1 MKSKVVKTLAFILG
15 IAIALC
21 FTGIILVLSVSS
33 ALNQNAEASVGF
45 STAEKPFAGGDG
57 TKENPYLIANA
68 YHLNNVRHFFY
79 HRNLNGQFD
88 ETKPN
93 YFLQIDD
100 VNLALSD
107 FNGEADGNFEPIGTA
122 EKPFPGIYEGKS
134 FKITNV
140 NIHSSN
146 DSVGLFGATS
156 SSAKIYRIALVNST
170 VVSSASLNTGAIV
183 GLNAGLLEQSFSSSE
198 VFSTASFVGGL
209 VGRNE
214 GTIKN
219 SYNSGNVSGTKTGG
233 IVGNNAG
240 AISGC
245 YNIGTLGTEKGG
257 VIHTQTSGEIS
268 NLAYLS
274 TTASSAIYSGTADE
288 TYIKSVTSNQ
298 LAAGEKISVAGT
310 DVLITELLN
319 KSNSLEMPSY
329 FYNSTSSYIY
339 PQIWSKAQDESFV
352 LKGDGTVLN
361 PFLVTSPQ
369 VFSLIGKE
377 IELSELYKLAFGM
390 DANYVQSVD
399 INFRGV
405 DTNFEL
411 TGNFSPIGENL
422 PAGANSFSGTY
433 SGSSSSSRCAIIEG
447 IEYESTSLNMAL
459 FLNIGNG
466 AKVSGIEIRNFVF
479 NIQAPSIFVYAGI
492 ASENNGTIENCV
504 NSNNLTHS
512 LNENQ
517 INTTNIAGIVSTNK
531 GTIVSC
537 ANLGDFDVTLPNTVS
552 GGTSFVAG
560 IAANSSGVIDK
571 CYNSGRIRGG
581 QSGGIAVIIN
591 EGGVLSNSYNSGEIS
606 AALVITGEQTW
617 EGGLVCNAMSG
628 STIKNC
634 YNAGK
639 SYFGIGTL
647 YSNVSNTY
655 YLSGMSTKDQYNGN
669 TSLAINA
676 NQLAGQTA
684 IGGAANIINLFGS
697 DVWEFDWAYLGR
709 DGVAYQFPQ
718 IKNNKEEYHH
728 TTAMKVNNEGF
739 HEVDSF
745 EKFNAICSTYNGIS
759 YPGDGWFNL
768 TTDVNYSNTTYAV
781 KSEFSGKLYGNGH
794 FASNITISSK
804 NSENVGFF
812 GVIQGTAEITE
823 FGIINC
829 TVKSTNNSNNSSVG
843 AFAGLISHGAKIV
856 NCYVQTGYVEG
867 LNNIGGF
874 AGAIASTGT
883 DGAGNGKV
891 EGCRVIN
898 TQVKYGKTYQDTTD
912 PGAPTGGF
920 VGWTNGANISSSYY
934 MHSDTNGGKNG
945 SSVWGL
951 FYLGGFVGKTEGT
964 TNIGNCFAYGSVWCN
979 RTIVAAARFR
989 ETIGGFVG
997 VNTSSSTSITN
1008 CYARMTMTKNSGVR
1022 DSKSI
1027 KGFGYNTGNGTFSNN
1042 YCLSGQNYN
1051 ASGGAGATEKSESEL
1066 KIQSTFSGWDF
1077 SNVWTMSSTAEMP
1090 FGMPIPKKSLAQTQE
1105 TWNLRVKTDG
1115 NSIIQVYNGA
1125 TLIKQLTSSSSGVC
1139 YVSRIPLGTYQVYVI
1154 RNGQKVLDS
1163 STVSSYASFNIE
1175 MFEVTI
1181 SSANQ
1186 VYDLQTEK
1194 WFTSGSGTEND
1205 PYIISILD
1213 EFEKLNKFDGFGEA
1227 THFALY
1233 KNLDLKNQEI
1243 NGINNFKG
1251 VFDGRNHIISNFQL
1265 NSSNSNLGLFNNAI
1279 NATIKNLGVR
1289 NFNLTSLASESY
1301 YSGALVGKAESSLI
1315 VSCFADHGFLNVNVN
1330 AGSLIGLLSGG
1341 TVKYSYST
1349 NNVTSIVS
1357 NGTSVS
1363 NLGGFVGKATGG
1375 SVIEECYSDGSV
1387 AGSRLIGGFVAEA
1400 DNTTIKN
1407 TYTRVFVTTDY
1418 NGRDNPEVGGYAG
1431 IISAAAKIENSFMF
1445 GTISTDLTTTAGNF
1459 AGVNSSE
1466 SLVNV
1471 YYWNNNSLEG
1481 IGKNNASAAAKPLS
1495 TTEFNQAS
1503 SFEEYD
1509 FIEIWGMPSES
1520 SAVTG
1525 APVLRRVVNAFEI
1538 NEKIL
1543 GKGTEQNPY
1552 IIFDEKTLLEVMD
1565 LVNANPGKVLYFK
1578 IQKNIELSSSNWVG
1592 LGTETNPFTGVFD
1605 GNNKNI
1611 SGLKFSR
1618 ESTSA
1623 VGLFGYVQDA
1633 TIKNLNIINPL
1644 IETSSAIDAGAIV
1657 GKGTNLKFENV
1668 SVSSGSISSAGNS
1681 GALAGNIEKGNV
1693 KNSSASGVNVSGENG
1708 GLVGKA
1714 TNVEFFN
1721 CQTLSISV
1729 SATQNAG
1736 SIVGLLENGII
1747 HNLSVGVNTLNAPI
1761 VGGIAGTIVNSKI
1774 KSVSVSHS
1782 NASGASYLGG
1792 AVGIANSSSII
1803 GVNVLLGGSLSAT
1816 TSVGALVGKAN
1827 GSTLNNNTV
1836 NTRWGASTST
1846 LSALNVG
1853 GLVGEAENMVQLKE
1867 NRMCQLVLSPSSSSG
1882 YVGQLYGKLTGN
1894 ANASKT
1900 LFASI
1905 EISNS
1910 AGATSNAL
1918 SGINKTE
1925 TDTNE
1930 AGAIERV
1937 TWTYVE

>member
-21 FTGIILVLSVSS
+21 FAGIILVISVSS
-33 ALNQNAEASVGF
+33 ALNQNVEASVGF

-57 TKENPYLIANA
+57 TEENPYLIANA
-68 YHLNNVRHFFY
+68 YHLNNVRYFFY
-79 HRNLNGQFD
+79 HRNENGEFD
-88 ETKPN
+88 ESKPN
-93 YFLQIDD
+93 YFLQIAD

-107 FNGEADGNFEPIGTA
+107 FNGEEEGNFNPIGTT
-122 EKPFPGIYEGKS
+122 EKPFPGVYEGKS

-140 NIHSSN
+140 NINSSN
-146 DSVGLFGATS
+146 ENVGLFGATS
-156 SSAKIYRIALVNST
+156 SSAKIYRIALVNSKI
-170 VVSSASLNTGAIV
+170 VSSAAENTGSIV
-183 GLNAGLLEQSFSSSE
+183 GLNAGLIEQSFSSSE
-198 VFSTASFVGGL
+198 VSSTSSFVGGL

-214 GTIKN
+214 GTVKN
-219 SYNSGNVSGTKTGG
+219 SYNSGNISGTKTGG

-240 AISGC
+240 EISGC
-245 YNIGTLGTEKGG
+245 YNTGTLGTEKGG

-298 LAAGEKISVAGT
+298 LAAGEKISVGGQ

-319 KSNSLEMPSY
+319 KANSSEMPSY

-339 PQIWSKAQDESFV
+339 PQIWSKAQDELFALS
-352 LKGDGTVLN
+352 GDGTVSN
-361 PFLVTSPQ
+361 PFVVTSPQ

-377 IELSELYKLAFGM
+377 IELSALYKLSFGM
-390 DANYVQSVD
+390 DANYIQPVN
-399 INFRGV
+399 INFRGI
-405 DTNFEL
+405 DTNFET

-422 PAGANSFSGTY
+422 PAGSNSFSGTY
-433 SGSSSSSRCAIIEG
+433 LGSSSGERCAVIEG
-447 IEYESTSLNMAL
+447 VEYENTSLNMAL
-459 FLNIGNG
+459 FLNIATG
-466 AKVSGIEIRNFVF
+466 AKVSGIEVRNFTF

-492 ASENNGTIENCV
+492 AIENNGTIENCV
-504 NSNNLTHS
+504 NSNDLTYS

-517 INTTNIAGIVSTNK
+517 INLTNIAGIVAINN

-537 ANLGDFDVTLPNTVS
+537 ANLGNFDVTLPNTVS
-552 GGTSFVAG
+552 GGTSFVGG
-560 IAANSSGVIDK
+560 ITANSSGVIDK

-581 QSGGIAVIIN
+581 QSGGLAVIIN

-634 YNAGK
+634 YNAGE

-647 YSNVSNTY
+647 YSSVSNTY
-655 YLSGMSTKDQYNGN
+655 YLSGMSTKDQFNGN
-669 TSLAINA
+669 TNLAINA

-684 IGGAANIINLFGS
+684 IGGAANIISLFGA

-718 IKNNKEEYHH
+718 IKNNKAEYYLKQ
-728 TTAMKVNNEGF
+728 AMIVNDEGF
-739 HEVDSF
+739 HEVDSLD
-745 EKFNAICSTYNGIS
+745 KFNAICSTYNGIS

-768 TTDVNYSNTTYAV
+768 TTDVNYSGVTYSI

-794 FASNITISSK
+794 FVSNITISEK
-804 NSENVGFF
+804 KLEALGVF
-812 GVIQGTAEITE
+812 GKIHGTATITE
-823 FGIINC
+823 FGAINC
-829 TVKSTNNSNNSSVG
+829 SFTSTKNSDTSSVG
-843 AFAGLISHGAKIV
+843 VLAGTISNGATIL
-856 NCYVQTGYVEG
+856 NCYVQSGYAEG
-867 LNNIGGF
+867 LNNVGGL
-874 AGAIASTGT
+874 AGAIATTGT
-883 DGAGNGKV
+883 DGTGNGRV

-898 TQVKYGKTYQDTTD
+898 TQVKYGETYQDTTD

-920 VGWTNGANISSSYY
+920 VGWTNGANISSSYF
-934 MHSDTNGGKNG
+934 MHDDTTGGKNG
-945 SSVWGL
+945 GSVWGL
-951 FYLGGFVGKTEGT
+951 YYLGGFVGKTEGT
-964 TNIGNCFAYGSVWCN
+964 TNISNCFAYGSIWCN
-979 RTIVAAARFR
+979 RRIVAAERFR
-989 ETIGGFVG
+989 DTIGGFVG

-1008 CYARMTMTKNSGVR
+1008 CYARMTMTKNGGVTN
-1022 DSKSI
+1022 SKSI
-1027 KGFGYNTGNGTFSNN
+1027 KGFGHNTGSGTFSNN

-1051 ASGGAGATEKSESEL
+1051 ASDGAGATEKSETEL
-1066 KIQSTFSGWDF
+1066 KNQSTFSGWDF
-1077 SNVWTMSSTAEMP
+1077 SSVWSMSDSSEIP
-1090 FGMPIPKKSLAQTQE
+1090 FGMPVPKKALAQTQE
-1105 TWNLRVKTDG
+1105 TWSLRVKTDG
-1115 NSIIQVYNGA
+1115 NSIIQVYNGT

-1139 YVSRIPLGTYQVYVI
+1139 YLSRMPLGTYQVYVI
-1154 RNGQKVLDS
+1154 RNGQKILDS

-1186 VYDLQTEK
+1186 VFEHETEK

-1205 PYIISILD
+1205 PYIISSFD
-1213 EFEKLNKFDGFGEA
+1213 EFEKLNKFDGYGDG
-1227 THFALY
+1227 TYFALY
-1233 KNLDLKNQEI
+1233 NNLDLNNQEI

-1251 VFDGRNHIISNFQL
+1251 SFNGRNHIISNFKL
-1265 NSSNSNLGLFNNAI
+1265 NSTSSNLGLFNNTI

-1301 YSGALVGKAESSLI
+1301 YSGALVGKAENSLI
-1315 VSCFADHGFLNVNVN
+1315 ISCFADHGFLNVNVN

-1341 TVKYSYST
+1341 AVRYSYST
-1349 NNVTSIVS
+1349 NNVTAIVS

-1375 SVIEECYSDGSV
+1375 STIEECYSDGSV

-1418 NGRDNPEVGGYAG
+1418 SGRDNPEVGGFAG
-1431 IISAAAKIENSFMF
+1431 VISAAARIENSFMF

-1459 AGVNSSE
+1459 AGVNNSE
-1466 SLVNV
+1466 NLVNV

-1481 IGKNNASAAAKPLS
+1481 IGKNNSSAAAKPLS

-1509 FIEIWGMPSES
+1509 FIDVWGMPSES

-1543 GKGTEQNPY
+1543 GSGTEQNPY

-1578 IQKNIELSSSNWVG
+1578 VQKDIELSSSNWIG
-1592 LGTETNPFTGVFD
+1592 LGTEESPFTGVFD

-1611 SGLKFSR
+1611 SGLKFSG
-1618 ESTSA
+1618 ESTTA
-1623 VGLFGYVQDA
+1623 LGLFAYVKDA
-1633 TIKNLNIINPL
+1633 TIKNLNIINPS
-1644 IETSSAIDAGAIV
+1644 IETSSAVSAGAIV
-1657 GKGTNLKFENV
+1657 GKGTNLKLENV
-1668 SVSSGSISSAGNS
+1668 SVSSGSISSTGDS

-1693 KNSSASGVNVSGENG
+1693 KYSSASSVSVSGENG

-1714 TNVEFFN
+1714 TNVEFFS
-1721 CQTLSISV
+1721 CQALSISV

-1747 HNLSVGVNTLNAPI
+1747 HNLSVGVNTLSAPN

-1774 KSVSVSHS
+1774 KNVSVSNS
-1782 NASGASYLGG
+1782 NVTGASYLGG
-1792 AVGIANSSSII
+1792 AVGISNSSSII
-1803 GVNVLLGGSLSAT
+1803 GVNVLLSGSLSAT
-1816 TSVGALVGKAN
+1816 TSVGALVGKAS

-1836 NTRWGASTST
+1836 NTRWAASTST

-1867 NRMCQLVLSPSSSSG
+1867 NRICKLVLAPSASSG
-1882 YVGQLYGKLTGN
+1882 YVGQLYGKLTGTS
-1894 ANASKT
+1894 NASKT
-1900 LFASI
+1900 LFANI

-1918 SGINKTE
+1918 SGTDKTE

-1930 AGAIERV
+1930 SGAIESV

>member
-1 MKSKVVKTLAFILG
+1 MKSKVVKTLTFILG

-21 FTGIILVLSVSS
+21 FTGIILVLCVFS
-33 ALNQNAEASVGF
+33 ALEQKAEVSVGF

-68 YHLNNVRHFFY
+68 YHLNNIRHFFY
-79 HRNLNGQFD
+79 HRDVNGQFD

-93 YFLQIDD
+93 YFLQIND

-107 FNGEADGNFEPIGTA
+107 FNGEADGNFEPIGTT
-122 EKPFPGIYEGKS
+122 EKPFPGFYEGRS

-140 NIHSSN
+140 NINSSN
-146 DSVGLFGATS
+146 ENVGLFGATS

-170 VVSSASLNTGAIV
+170 IVSSASGNTGAIV
-183 GLNAGLLEQSFSSSE
+183 GLNAGFIEQSFSSSQ
-198 VFSTASFVGGL
+198 VSSTTSFVGGL

-214 GTIKN
+214 GIVKN
-219 SYNSGNVSGTKTGG
+219 SYNSGSVGGTKTGG

-240 AISGC
+240 TLSGC
-245 YNIGTLGTEKGG
+245 YNTGTLGSEKGG
-257 VIHTQTSGEIS
+257 VIHTQTSGAIS

-274 TTASSAIYSGTADE
+274 TTASSAIYLGTADE

-298 LAAGEKISVAGT
+298 LAAKEKFSVAGN

-319 KSNSLEMPSY
+319 KSNSSEMPSY

-339 PQIWSKAQDESFV
+339 PQIWSKAQDEAFAF
-352 LKGDGTVLN
+352 KGDGTNLN

-377 IELSELYKLAFGM
+377 IELSALYKLAFKM
-390 DANYVQSVD
+390 DAHYVQSVD
-399 INFRGV
+399 INFCGV

-422 PAGANSFSGTY
+422 PAGANAFSGTY
-433 SGSSSSSRCAIIEG
+433 SGRSSNSRCAIIEG

-466 AKVSGIEIRNFVF
+466 AKVSGIEIRNFIF

-517 INTTNIAGIVSTNK
+517 INTTNIAGIASTNN

-537 ANLGDFDVTLPNTVS
+537 ANLGNFDVTLPNTVS

-560 IAANSSGVIDK
+560 IASNSSGIINK

-581 QSGGIAVIIN
+581 QTGGIAVISNSGSTI
-591 EGGVLSNSYNSGEIS
+591 SNSYNSGEVS

-628 STIKNC
+628 STIRNC

-647 YSNVSNTY
+647 YSNVTNTY
-655 YLSGMSTKDQYNGN
+655 YLSGMSTKDQFNGN
-669 TSLAINA
+669 TNLAINA

-684 IGGAANIINLFGS
+684 IGGASNIINLFGS
-697 DVWEFDWAYLGR
+697 DIWEFDWAYLGR

-718 IKNNKEEYHH
+718 IKNNKAEYHH

-768 TTDVNYSNTTYAV
+768 TTDVNYNNTTYAV

-794 FASNITISSK
+794 SASNITISSK
-804 NSENVGFF
+804 NSENLGFF

-829 TVKSTNNSNNSSVG
+829 TVISTKNSNNSSVG
-843 AFAGLISHGAKIV
+843 AFAGFISHGAKIV

-874 AGAIASTGT
+874 AGAIAITGR
-883 DGAGNGKV
+883 DGNGKV
-891 EGCRVIN
+891 EGCRVVN
-898 TQVKYGKTYQDTTD
+898 VQVKHGETYQDTTSY
-912 PGAPTGGF
+912 GGPTGGF
-920 VGWTNGANISSSYY
+920 VGWTNNANISSSYY
-934 MHSDTNGGKNG
+934 MHSDTTGGENG

-951 FYLGGFVGKTEGT
+951 LFMGGFVGKTEGFT
-964 TNIGNCFAYGSVWCN
+964 TIDNSFSYGSIWCN
-979 RTIVAAARFR
+979 RRLRVTRENNR

-997 VNTSSSTSITN
+997 VNTSSSVSITN
-1008 CYARMTMTKNSGVR
+1008 CYARVTITRNSGVQ
-1022 DSKSI
+1022 DSKST
-1027 KGFGYNTGNGTFSNN
+1027 KGFGHNTGNGTFSNN

-1051 ASGGAGATEKSESEL
+1051 ASGGAGAIEKSESEL

-1090 FGMPIPKKSLAQTQE
+1090 FGMPVPKKTLAQTQE

-1115 NSIIQVYNGA
+1115 NSIIQVYNGT
-1125 TLIKQLTSSSSGVC
+1125 TLVKQSTSSSSGTG
-1139 YVSRIPLGTYQVYVI
+1139 YISRIPTGNYQIYII

-1163 STVSSYASFNIE
+1163 STVLSYASYNIE
-1175 MFEVTI
+1175 KFELNI
-1181 SSANQ
+1181 SEANQ

-1194 WFTSGSGTEND
+1194 WFTNGSGTEND
-1205 PYIISILD
+1205 PYIISTFD
-1213 EFEKLNKFDGFGEA
+1213 EFEKLNKFDGFGEG
-1227 THFALY
+1227 TYFALY
-1233 KNLDLKNQEI
+1233 NNLDLNNQEI

-1251 VFDGRNHIISNFQL
+1251 VFNGRNHIISNFKL
-1265 NSSNSNLGLFNNAI
+1265 NSTSANLGLFNNTI

-1289 NFNLTSLASESY
+1289 NFNLTSMASESY
-1301 YSGALVGKAESSLI
+1301 YSGALVGKAENSSI
-1315 VSCFADHGFLNVNVN
+1315 ISCFADHGFLNVNVN

-1349 NNVTSIVS
+1349 NNVTAIVS
-1357 NGTSVS
+1357 NEVSVS
-1363 NLGGFVGKATGG
+1363 NLGGFIGKATGG
-1375 SVIEECYSDGSV
+1375 STIEECYSDGSV

-1400 DNTTIKN
+1400 VDTTIKN

-1445 GTISTDLTTTAGNF
+1445 GTISTDLTTAGNF

-1466 SLVNV
+1466 NLVNV

-1543 GKGTEQNPY
+1543 GKGTEQDPY
-1552 IIFDEKTLLEVMD
+1552 IIFDEKTLLEVAD
-1565 LVNANPGKVLYFK
+1565 FVNANPGKVLNFK
-1578 IQKNIELSSSNWVG
+1578 VQKNIELSSSNWVG

-1605 GNNKNI
+1605 GNNKTI
-1611 SGLKFSR
+1611 SGLKFSG
-1618 ESTSA
+1618 ESAFA
-1623 VGLFGYVQDA
+1623 VGLFAYAKDA

-1644 IETSSAIDAGAIV
+1644 IETSSTIDAGAIV
-1657 GKGTNLKFENV
+1657 GKGSNLKFENV
-1668 SVSSGSISSAGNS
+1668 SVSSGLISSAGNS

-1693 KNSSASGVNVSGENG
+1693 KNSSASGINISGENG

-1721 CQTLSISV
+1721 CQTSGISV

-1747 HNLSVGVNTLNAPI
+1747 HNLSVGVNTLNAPN
-1761 VGGIAGTIVNSKI
+1761 VGGIAGTIINSKI
-1774 KSVSVSHS
+1774 KSVFVSNS

-1803 GVNVLLGGSLSAT
+1803 GVNVLLSGSLSAT

-1846 LSALNVG
+1846 LSAVNVG
-1853 GLVGEAENMVQLKE
+1853 GLVGEAENMIQLKE
-1867 NRMCQLVLSPSSSSG
+1867 NRMCKLVLSPSSSSG

-1894 ANASKT
+1894 SNASKT
-1900 LFASI
+1900 LYTSI

-1918 SGINKTE
+1918 SGTSKTE

-1930 AGAIERV
+1930 AGVIESI